1 MLKKSFELSTYFLIT
16 DCRRETRLMPL
27 IGERRT
33 VRMSGAD
40 VRKLLAIQ
48 EGNTGSLE
56 IEQLRLANVLSF

>member
-1 MLKKSFELSTYFLIT
+1 
-16 DCRRETRLMPL
+16 MPL

>member
-1 MLKKSFELSTYFLIT
+1 
-16 DCRRETRLMPL
+16 MPL

-33 VRMSGAD
+33 VRMSAED

-56 IEQLRLANVLSF
+56 IEQLRLANVLSFSI